1 MNENKIKLR
10 KVGIF
15 SQQLVLPVTELL
27 QEWFVPHGIEI
38 TTLADGEKSETGLDL
53 IEPGSGP
60 VRSFGGDCD
69 GSFR

>member
-1 MNENKIKLR
+1 VVNENKIKLR

-38 TTLADGEKSETGLDL
+38 TTLADGEKK
-53 IEPGSGP
+53 
-60 VRSFGGDCD
+60 
-69 GSFR
+69 